1 MIKKRDKSNISQEDE
16 QINISGETESDIN
29 NDNIDT
35 DSKHN
40 KLINSSRT
48 ISSSFFFSS
57 LSSDSDI
64 TENEENEII
73 NSRLCFC
80 NNQKNIYLEKII
92 WCYHIFGYH
101 SLIELN
107 LFCKICNKKYII
119 LFHKISSG
127 KKKQIRK
134 YRYIFKFLKRWQK
147 NPKKQ
152 ISYQELFKIYEK
164 ESDKY
169 HLLFNN
175 CYHFARAIWDKID

>member
-1 MIKKRDKSNISQEDE
+1 MKRDKNNISQEDE

-35 DSKHN
+35 NSKHN

-92 WCYHIFGYH
+92 WCYHICGSH

-107 LFCKICNKKYII
+107 LCCKICNKQYII
-119 LFHKISSG
+119 LFHKTWSG

-134 YRYIFKFLKRWQK
+134 YHYKCKNLKRWIK
-147 NPKKQ
+147 KPKKQ
-152 ISYQELFKIYEK
+152 ISYPELLKIYDK

-169 HLLFNN
+169 NLLFNN
-175 CYHFARAIWDKID
+175 CYHFARAIWDKIDK

>member
-1 MIKKRDKSNISQEDE
+1 MKKDKSNISQEDE

-35 DSKHN
+35 NSKHN

-73 NSRLCFC
+73 NSKLCFC

-92 WCYHIFGYH
+92 CVTIF
-101 SLIELN
+101 
-107 LFCKICNKKYII
+107 
-119 LFHKISSG
+119 
-127 KKKQIRK
+127 
-134 YRYIFKFLKRWQK
+134 
-147 NPKKQ
+147 
-152 ISYQELFKIYEK
+152 
-164 ESDKY
+164 
-169 HLLFNN
+169 
-175 CYHFARAIWDKID
+175 WDATV